1 MVPLYFLFALFLGL
15 TVGQIPLAEL
25 GPIDLTVEFAGMAAF
40 VTSARLLSEISHTL
54 KELCGQ

>member
-1 MVPLYFLFALFLGL
+1 MVPLYFLFALFFGL

-25 GPIDLTVEFAGMAAF
+25 GPIDLTVEFVGMAAF
-40 VTSARLLSEISHTL
+40 VTSAWLLSEISQTL